1 MTEQIRKA
9 LTEATARAEAVRAE
23 RALPDPDP
31 TRTGWWSQFTSPG
44 RSGRA
49 AVQRAGGLGH
59 CPIPANEPCDCGRP
73 RKELTP

>member
-9 LTEATARAEAVRAE
+9 LAEAAARAEAVRAE

-31 TRTGWWSQFTSPG
+31 TRTGWWTPFRTAGSNG
-44 RSGRA
+44 RIA
-49 AVQRAGGLGH
+49 IQQAGAFEH
-59 CPIPANEPCDCGRP
+59 CPIPANQPCDCGCP